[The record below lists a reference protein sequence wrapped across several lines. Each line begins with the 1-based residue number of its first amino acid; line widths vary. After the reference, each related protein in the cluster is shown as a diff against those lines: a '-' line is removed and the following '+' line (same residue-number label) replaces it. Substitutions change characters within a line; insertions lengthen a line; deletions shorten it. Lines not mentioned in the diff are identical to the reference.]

1 MPPVMNKVLHFCSL
15 VSPRQA
21 VQRGP
26 SSCGRRCATQLP
38 ISGKAFAKC
47 CPGSAHKLISLKIKA
62 DSARHTSQQAQDEQG
77 SS

>member
-15 VSPRQA
+15 VNPRQA

-26 SSCGRRCATQLP
+26 SSCGRRSATQLP
-38 ISGKAFAKC
+38 ILGKAFAKC
-47 CPGSAHKLISLKIKA
+47 CPGSARKLISLKIKA